1 MKAYLIWI
9 ALVSISVLS
18 GCSSS
23 YSEFEGQW
31 VEAPR
36 VRWEGATDASYRA
49 YIEELEKL
57 GPRRFVFEGGQLTV
71 YRQDVI
77 VGEYSI
83 KFTNEN
89 KLIAFGTDGE
99 TLYRVIHRFDS
110 NTSARSNVYLRT
122 SRTER
127 LEMIWPAET
136 TVLQETR
143 SGDSVQQIIE
153 EIQETITLTKVAS

>member
-1 MKAYLIWI
+1 M
-9 ALVSISVLS
+9 
-18 GCSSS
+18 
-23 YSEFEGQW
+23 
-31 VEAPR
+31 
-36 VRWEGATDASYRA
+36 
-49 YIEELEKL
+49 
-57 GPRRFVFEGGQLTV
+57 FEGGQLTV
-71 YRQDVI
+71 CRQDAV

-89 KLIAFGTDGE
+89 KLIAFGADGE

-110 NTSARSNVYLRT
+110 NTSARSNVYLRR
-122 SRTER
+122 SETEQ
-127 LEMIWPAET
+127 LEMIWPVET